1 MFQKEYFVSTSN
13 ENKKIILL
21 TDIHYCNEKE
31 KPYLEEVLE
40 EIKKIDHD
48 YLCISGDLL
57 DHGKVENPGWLL
69 EWITSLA
76 KLSKVI
82 IGIGN
87 HEQASDAKKHEYAFD
102 HELYSKMK
110 KIKNVKVLDNDTYVD
125 GNIRFIGLTLPLDF
139 YYEYRENKNYFV
151 KYVNHIFPKSYE
163 DKYNILLCHTPIPFT
178 DKKLLTKIPFFSNI
192 PLILCGHMHGGLLPK
207 CFWKIGRGVGLVGP
221 FHRLFPKGAY
231 GAFPNGN
238 SLIIVSSGITKI
250 SQVHFLSCLNFLFR
264 KEITLVKLQLKK

>member
-1 MFQKEYFVSTSN
+1 MFQKEYFISTKK

-31 KPYLEEVLE
+31 KIYLDEVLE

-57 DHGKVENPGWLL
+57 DHGKVEDTGWLL

-102 HELYSKMK
+102 NNLYSKIK
-110 KIKNVKVLDNDTYVD
+110 KIKDVKVLDNETYVD
-125 GNIRFIGLTLPLDF
+125 GNIRFIGLTLPLDY
-139 YYEYRENKNYFV
+139 YYEYKENKDYFV
-151 KYVNHIFPKSYE
+151 KYVNHTFPKNYE

-178 DKKLLTKIPFFSNI
+178 NKKILSKMPFFSNI
-192 PLILCGHMHGGLLPK
+192 QVILCGHMHGGLLPK
-207 CFWKIGRGVGLVGP
+207 CLWKLGKGIGIVGP

-231 GAFPNGN
+231 GSFVNGG

-264 KEITLVKLQLKK
+264 KEITLVKLQ